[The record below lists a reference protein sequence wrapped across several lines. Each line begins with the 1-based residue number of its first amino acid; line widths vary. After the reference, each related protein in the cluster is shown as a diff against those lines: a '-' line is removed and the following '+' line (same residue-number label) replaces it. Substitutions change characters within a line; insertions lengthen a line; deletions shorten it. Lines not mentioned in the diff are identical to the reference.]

1 MIAKLRAGSMPPA
14 GRPRPDAATYRA
26 VASALEN
33 DIDRAWAA
41 SPNPGRISAVHR
53 LNRAEYKNAIRD
65 LFALDIDVRSL
76 LPGDET
82 ADGSFDNF
90 ADVALNFDG
99 PSGTVHVGRPSS
111 HAPRDRPSSR
121 TADD

>member
-41 SPNPGRISAVHR
+41 IAGEA
-53 LNRAEYKNAIRD
+53 AE
-65 LFALDIDVRSL
+65 
-76 LPGDET
+76 LPVVAAAG
-82 ADGSFDNF
+82 ADGRGAGETCRLGSIVPF
-90 ADVALNFDG
+90 
-99 PSGTVHVGRPSS
+99 HVIRP
-111 HAPRDRPSSR
+111 AGGVKPLID
-121 TADD
+121 